1 MKKETVSHK
10 VIAEYLIVVIEY
22 EIKPRLDED
31 GVLSYRTIVEIFDK
45 RQVIKG
51 IKKMKHDFKNK
62 RRKLLRDNNLEAY
75 KKIVKLYK
83 KAIESKLEDNL
94 RLISRKV
101 RILIVKVSSSIVKVK
116 DRGNRVCLR
125 KALHECRSHFRLRC
139 QRLSQIPTS

>member
-1 MKKETVSHK
+1 MDF
-10 VIAEYLIVVIEY
+10 IAKYLIVVIEY

-94 RLISRKV
+94 RLIARKV
-101 RILIVKVSSSIVKVK
+101 RILVY
-116 DRGNRVCLR
+116 
-125 KALHECRSHFRLRC
+125 
-139 QRLSQIPTS
+139 